1 MCGPTRRSAALNT
14 ICCTSSN
21 NVASSSS
28 SSSSS
33 SSIEGDYYEFCN
45 HACYYESKGDR
56 ERARVHVVFLHGFGT
71 GTFHYRK
78 QLETLGGRID
88 DDDDDDDDGSMMMCA
103 WSMDICGQGK
113 SWPRKKED
121 IAEFEYSMDTWA
133 KQVEFFVREIVLR
146 GARKEDKP
154 TKVVL
159 AGNSL
164 GGKLALY
171 VSATCDDAVDG
182 IVLLNATPF
191 WGFLKKRIGFLNKEN
206 DVLVRLTQP
215 YWDTFRSKENVR
227 RLLNMVYAD
236 ETKIEE
242 SLIDDIIEPTENEFA
257 IRAFISTFTSPKAS
271 KMSYD
276 EMLET
281 IRDRNESLRVGLVY
295 GREDP
300 WVVPLW
306 GQRLKRVIKNAT
318 YYELSPVGHC
328 PNDEAPEAVNL
339 VIESL
344 VRDWFFNDSDDDAFK
359 ASSVPLPKSIQ
370 GVSIELVDGSPR
382 NAFEKMDYWKDQ
394 FFVRKTNIKSDA

>member
-1 MCGPTRRSAALNT
+1 
-14 ICCTSSN
+14 
-21 NVASSSS
+21 
-28 SSSSS
+28 
-33 SSIEGDYYEFCN
+33 
-45 HACYYESKGDR
+45 
-56 ERARVHVVFLHGFGT
+56 
-71 GTFHYRK
+71 
-78 QLETLGGRID
+78 
-88 DDDDDDDDGSMMMCA
+88 
-103 WSMDICGQGK
+103 
-113 SWPRKKED
+113 
-121 IAEFEYSMDTWA
+121 
-133 KQVEFFVREIVLR
+133 
-146 GARKEDKP
+146 
-154 TKVVL
+154 
-159 AGNSL
+159 
-164 GGKLALY
+164 
-171 VSATCDDAVDG
+171 
-182 IVLLNATPF
+182 
-191 WGFLKKRIGFLNKEN
+191 
-206 DVLVRLTQP
+206 
-215 YWDTFRSKENVR
+215 
-227 RLLNMVYAD
+227 MVYAD

-344 VRDWFFNDSDDDAFK
+344 VRDWFFNDSDDDAVK